1 MKLKDFISNI
11 QASDFITKVIEKAG
25 EKIGN
30 WLLDITKYVITVLV
44 LTKVFNFLPNT
55 WVTVVCIAILALI
68 GAAWGFYLTRKK

>member
-11 QASDFITKVIEKAG
+11 QASAFLAKVIEKAG

-44 LTKVFNFLPNT
+44 LTKIFNFFPET
-55 WVTVVCIAILALI
+55 WLTILAIALFALA